1 MTSPQPAQLLS
12 APAKVGR
19 PPKFKTPE
27 DMQMQIEAYFA
38 TCDENKRPYT
48 VPGLAL
54 ALGFSSRSS
63 LFDYATR
70 NAGHE
75 EFADTI
81 KTAKLHIEAQRAE
94 ALVTCKGNP
103 AGMIF
108 DLKNNFGWKDQ
119 QNVELTGAQ
128 GGPVQIAAGLVG
140 MPPAPKDM
148 DEWQRWYAEMNTQRG
163 SDAVQKALSAGAS
176 EGAVTLVPE

>member
-1 MTSPQPAQLLS
+1 MSISCKPIGPSGGLE
-12 APAKVGR
+12 AKVGR
-19 PPKFKTPE
+19 PPRFSSPE
-27 DMQMQIEAYFA
+27 EMQVAIDAYFA
-38 TCDENKRPYT
+38 ECDQTKKPYT

-75 EFADTI
+75 EFAATI
-81 KTAKLHIEAQRAE
+81 KKAKLRIETQRAE
-94 ALVTCKGNP
+94 MLVQCKTNP

-119 QNVELTGAQ
+119 QALEVSGAD
-128 GGPVQIAAGLVG
+128 GGPVQVAAGLAG
-140 MPPAPKDM
+140 MPPQPKSM
-148 DEWQRWYAEMNTQRG
+148 DEWTQWYREMQAE
-163 SDAVQKALSAGAS
+163 SDNSLALEAGEAEAIERS
-176 EGAVTLVPE
+176 

>member
-1 MTSPQPAQLLS
+1 MTSPQNAQLLP

-27 DMQMQIEAYFA
+27 EMNTLIEAYFTA
-38 TCDENKRPYT
+38 CDETKRPYT

-63 LFDYATR
+63 LFDYTAR

-75 EFADTI
+75 EFAATI
-81 KTAKLHIEAQRAE
+81 KKAKLRIEAQRVE
-94 ALVTCKGNP
+94 ALVMCRGNA

-108 DLKNNFGWKDQ
+108 DLKNNFGWRDASEVKSDA
-119 QNVELTGAQ
+119 T
-128 GGPVQIAAGLVG
+128 VQIREEDRLLMQKVQGLLG
-140 MPPAPKDM
+140 
-148 DEWQRWYAEMNTQRG
+148 EETEQ
-163 SDAVQKALSAGAS
+163 
-176 EGAVTLVPE
+176 

>member
-1 MTSPQPAQLLS
+1 MTSSQPAQLLP

-81 KTAKLHIEAQRAE
+81 KTAKLRIETQRVE
-94 ALVTCKGNP
+94 DLVMCRGN
-103 AGMIF
+103 AGGLVF
-108 DLKNNFGWKDQ
+108 DLKNNFGWRDQ

-148 DEWQRWYAEMNTQRG
+148 DEWQRWYLESVSGKTGGECA
-163 SDAVQKALSAGAS
+163 ALVG
-176 EGAVTLVPE
+176 GGVDHG

>member
-1 MTSPQPAQLLS
+1 MTSPQPAQLLT

-27 DMQMQIEAYFA
+27 DMQALIESYFTA
-38 TCDENKRPYT
+38 CDETKRPYT

-75 EFADTI
+75 EFAATI
-81 KTAKLHIEAQRAE
+81 KTAKLRIEAQRVE
-94 ALVTCKGNP
+94 ALVTCRGN
-103 AGMIF
+103 AGGLIF
-108 DLKNNFGWKDQ
+108 DLKNNFGWKYQ

-128 GGPVQIAAGLVG
+128 GGPVQLAAGLVG

-148 DEWQRWYAEMNTQRG
+148 AEWTEWYSNMLNGRSAARAIGVQSDVPDED
-163 SDAVQKALSAGAS
+163 S
-176 EGAVTLVPE
+176 

>member
-1 MTSPQPAQLLS
+1 MTSPQNAQFLP

-27 DMQMQIEAYFA
+27 EMNALIEGYFA
-38 TCDENKRPYT
+38 ACDESKRPYT

-63 LFDYATR
+63 LFDYTAR

-75 EFADTI
+75 EFAATI
-81 KTAKLHIEAQRAE
+81 KKAKLRIEAQRVE
-94 ALVTCKGNP
+94 ALVMCRGNA

-108 DLKNNFGWKDQ
+108 DLKNNFGWRDQ

-128 GGPVQIAAGLVG
+128 GGPVQLAAGLAG

-148 DEWQRWYAEMNTQRG
+148 GEWQRWYQESINAKKVG
-163 SDAVQKALSAGAS
+163 
-176 EGAVTLVPE
+176 EGAVLGSGNEESC

>member
-1 MTSPQPAQLLS
+1 MPVNENVTPGIVPL
-12 APAKVGR
+12 KVGR
-19 PPKFKTPE
+19 PARFSSAE
-27 DMQMQIEAYFA
+27 DMQVQIDAYFTA
-38 TCDENKRPYT
+38 CDESKPKRPYT

-75 EFADTI
+75 EFAATI
-81 KTAKLHIEAQRAE
+81 KTAKLRIETQRVE
-94 ALVTCKGNP
+94 ALVSCRGN
-103 AGMIF
+103 AGGLIF
-108 DLKNNFGWKDQ
+108 DLKNNFGWRDQ

-148 DEWQRWYAEMNTQRG
+148 DEWQRWYAEMLKGRNEAR
-163 SDAVQKALSAGAS
+163 AIGAQ
-176 EGAVTLVPE
+176 GDVPDEDC

>member
-1 MTSPQPAQLLS
+1 MTCPQSAQLLP

-27 DMQMQIEAYFA
+27 EMNTLIEAYFTA
-38 TCDENKRPYT
+38 CDETKRPYT

-75 EFADTI
+75 EFAATI
-81 KTAKLHIEAQRAE
+81 KKAKLRIEAQRVE
-94 ALVTCKGNP
+94 ALVTCRGNP

-108 DLKNNFGWKDQ
+108 DLKNNFGWRDQ

-128 GGPVQIAAGLVG
+128 GGPVQLAAGLAG

-148 DEWQRWYAEMNTQRG
+148 EEWQRWYAEMNTQKSSEATQAAIPVR
-163 SDAVQKALSAGAS
+163 SS
-176 EGAVTLVPE
+176 EGR

>member
-1 MTSPQPAQLLS
+1 MTSPKPAQLLS

-27 DMQMQIEAYFA
+27 EMQTLIDGYFSA
-38 TCDENKRPYT
+38 CDETKRPYT

-54 ALGFSSRSS
+54 AMGFSSRSS

-75 EFADTI
+75 EFAATL
-81 KTAKLHIEAQRAE
+81 KRAKLRIEAQRVE
-94 ALVTCKGNP
+94 ALVSCRGNA

-108 DLKNNFGWKDQ
+108 DLKNNFGWRDQ
-119 QNVELTGAQ
+119 QNVELTGAD

-148 DEWQRWYAEMNTQRG
+148 AEWTEWYSRMR
-163 SDAVQKALSAGAS
+163 
-176 EGAVTLVPE
+176 PETEKPRSIEVMTPE